1 MDSRHESDPHDP
13 DDQALP
19 PQSGSTRPR
28 FARNSNLDE
37 PVSFRRSPLPWLAL
51 TSLLL
56 PVCLA
61 LRGTTNTGDS
71 LVDNQMLFREGRD
84 TFRYDTFG
92 DEDFWGGELHLHLAI
107 EGRAL
112 GGVGAGLSPRDAL
125 RLGLKVDS
133 EALPD
138 ALRNA
143 LASGAIDLDDPANT
157 LTLLKFNAIVGLA
170 GFFDAQQVRLATIGM
185 QCALCHS
192 SVDDS
197 LAPGI
202 GTRRDGWA
210 NRDLDV
216 GRIVA
221 LSPDLSPFARLLHVP
236 ESSVRQVLQSWGPG
250 KYDAELML
258 DGRAFQPD
266 GRSAAALIPPAFG
279 LQGVNM
285 QTWTGWGSMTYWT
298 SFAAN
303 IEMHGK
309 GTFNDSRLENALQ
322 FPIAA
327 AAGFAHL
334 QHPAVGERAT
344 DRITPKLAALHY
356 YQVSL
361 QAPPPPGGSFDE
373 IAAARGEEVFESAG
387 CGRCHVQPLFTEPG
401 WNMHSGAQIG
411 IDEFQAQRA
420 PSHAYRTAPL
430 KGLWT
435 HLKGGFYHDGR
446 FATLEE
452 LIQHYNRFFHM
463 NLTAAQQNDLVQYL
477 LSL

>member
-1 MDSRHESDPHDP
+1 MDSRHASDPHEP
-13 DDQALP
+13 DDQRFP
-19 PQSGSTRPR
+19 PPSARSRSTR
-28 FARNSNLDE
+28 DDDTE
-37 PVSFRRSPLPWLAL
+37 PISFRRSPLPWLAL

-61 LRGTTNTGDS
+61 LRGTSNTGDA

-92 DEDFWGGELHLHLAI
+92 DEDFWGGELRLHQAI
-107 EGRAL
+107 EGQTL

-143 LASGAIDLDDPANT
+143 LAAGAIDLDDPANT

-170 GFFDAQQVRLATIGM
+170 GFFDAQQVRLATIGI

-192 SVDDS
+192 TVDDS

-202 GTRRDGWA
+202 GARRDGWA

-216 GRIVA
+216 GRVIA
-221 LSPDLSPFARLLHVP
+221 LAPELSPFSRLLHVP

-250 KYDAELML
+250 KFDAQLML
-258 DGRAFQPD
+258 DGRAYRPD
-266 GRSAAALIPPAFG
+266 GRSAAVLIPPAFG

-285 QTWTGWGSMTYWT
+285 QTSTGWGSTTYWT

-303 IEMHGK
+303 IVMHGK
-309 GTFNDSRLENALQ
+309 GTFSDSRLENAEQ

-327 AAGFAHL
+327 AAGLGHIQSA
-334 QHPAVGERAT
+334 PIGERVV

-356 YQVSL
+356 YQISL
-361 QAPPPPGGSFDE
+361 QSPPPPTGSFDE
-373 IAAARGEEVFESAG
+373 LAAARGEEVFETAG
-387 CGRCHVQPLFTEPG
+387 CRRCHVEPLFTEPG

-411 IDEFQAQRA
+411 IDEFQAERA
-420 PSHAYRTAPL
+420 PTKAYRTAPL

-435 HLKGGFYHDGR
+435 HVKGGLYHDGR
-446 FATLEE
+446 FASLAD
-452 LIQHYNRFFHM
+452 LVQHYNQFFHM
-463 NLTAAQQNDLVQYL
+463 NLGAAEQADLVQYL